1 MNVMPKVKAM
11 RAWYRNLD
19 YLSLLAWLALVGA
32 GLVAIYSTTHGPAA
46 EYLLESVRRNFGRQ
60 LMWTG
65 ISAVGIGTALALP
78 VRFFRKGAYAIYAF
92 TLLLLVAALVF
103 GREVN
108 GAKSWLSFG
117 PISLQVSE
125 LAKVG
130 TLLAVAQLLAS
141 RRPNASQLR
150 YAFGAVA
157 LLLVPAAL
165 IVLQNDTGTALV
177 FVALV
182 PVMLFWSGLPVVLVV
197 LMIAPALAGYLAIVY
212 LPAAVAFAVLFT
224 GGLYVYTQARE
235 VAWLAALATGGTT
248 LVVKLAL
255 TSVLQPYQVARII
268 SFTNPEAEEFR
279 RGVGFHLVQSKAA
292 IGSGGL
298 FGKGFMDG
306 TQTQGAY
313 VPEQSTDFVFS
324 VIGEEWGFVGAA
336 LVLALFALLLVRIVW
351 LGAQV
356 KHPFGSL
363 LGAGVVGV
371 YLVHVL
377 VNVGMV
383 TGLLPVIGI
392 PLPFISYG
400 GSALLANT
408 AMLAIVL
415 SVHMRRD
422 DFSIYGY

>member
-1 MNVMPKVKAM
+1 M

-19 YLSLLAWLALVGA
+19 YLSLLAWVALVGA

-60 LMWTG
+60 LLWAG
-65 ISAVGIGTALALP
+65 ISAVGIGVALALP

-92 TLLLLVAALVF
+92 TLLLLVAALLF

-108 GAKSWLSFG
+108 GATSWLQFG
-117 PISLQVSE
+117 PVSLQVSE

-130 TLLAVAQLLAS
+130 TLLAVAQLLSS
-141 RRPNASQLR
+141 RRPNASTVR

-182 PVMLFWSGLPVVLVV
+182 PVMLFWSGLPVVVV
-197 LMIAPALAGYLAIVY
+197 LLMIAPALAGYLAIVH
-212 LPAAVAFAVLFT
+212 LPSAVAFAVAFT
-224 GGLYVYTQARE
+224 VGLYLYTRARE
-235 VAWLAALATGGTT
+235 VAWLAAIATGGTT

-255 TSVLQPYQVARII
+255 AAVLQPYQVARIV

-298 FGKGFMDG
+298 FGKGFMEG

-336 LVLALFALLLVRIVW
+336 LVLALFAVLLLRLVR

-363 LGAGVVGV
+363 LGAGVAGV

-408 AMLAIVL
+408 AMLAVVL
-415 SVHMRRD
+415 SVHMRRN